1 MAGAGLAVAL
11 SPFTP
16 AGEARLADPS
26 AGLLADWPVL
36 AAGVLLTVL
45 ATAVLGVLP
54 ALRSARLR
62 SRLRARPGLAPVYRP
77 SAVVHA
83 LASAGAPPAAIIG
96 TRRALQR
103 GGTGGPG
110 GTATGGTVPVGTA
123 LAGTATAVAAL
134 CATAVFGASLTHL
147 TASPALYGA
156 PFQLL
161 FPTSGPGGPTEAGL
175 LAEFRRDP
183 ALARITLG
191 RNPSLTVNG
200 VSVRSLATTAIRGPV
215 LLSTAAGRLPA
226 GDREIALG
234 ASTMRQTGAR
244 LGGTVRVTLTSPAGV
259 RRTVLF
265 TVTGMVPF
273 SSDLS
278 TGGIGTGAALTLAGY
293 DAALC
298 PSGPGAA
305 ATSACRRAAERGLGS
320 VILLRAADG
329 PAGAAA
335 LARHIRRHPND
346 AYRTTVPTALVS
358 FGESANFPLLLG
370 AILVLCG
377 AATLAHLLAVSVRR
391 RRRENGLLSSLGFV
405 RRQLGEILFWQAS
418 TVAVAGLL
426 AGVPLGLVAGHAIW
440 RAFAANLGV
449 VGVVVLP
456 AGVIALL
463 GAGVLVAANLLAVLP
478 ALAAGRSPAGP
489 ALRSE

>member
-1 MAGAGLAVAL
+1 
-11 SPFTP
+11 
-16 AGEARLADPS
+16 
-26 AGLLADWPVL
+26 
-36 AAGVLLTVL
+36 
-45 ATAVLGVLP
+45 
-54 ALRSARLR
+54 
-62 SRLRARPGLAPVYRP
+62 
-77 SAVVHA
+77 
-83 LASAGAPPAAIIG
+83 
-96 TRRALQR
+96 
-103 GGTGGPG
+103 
-110 GTATGGTVPVGTA
+110 
-123 LAGTATAVAAL
+123 
-134 CATAVFGASLTHL
+134 VFGASLAHL

-161 FPTSGPGGPTEAGL
+161 FTTSGPGTGTTEDGL

-191 RNPSLTVNG
+191 RVPSLTVDG
-200 VSVRSLATTAIRGPV
+200 VSVRGLATTAIRGPV
-215 LLSTAAGRLPA
+215 LLSVAAGRLPE

-234 ASTMRQTGAR
+234 ASTMRQTGTR

-259 RRTVLF
+259 RRTVPF
-265 TVTGMVPF
+265 TVTGVVPF
-273 SSDLS
+273 PSELS

-298 PSGPGAA
+298 PPGPDTA
-305 ATSACRRAAERGLGS
+305 ACRRAAEHGLGS
-320 VILLRAADG
+320 AILLRAADG

>member
-1 MAGAGLAVAL
+1 
-11 SPFTP
+11 
-16 AGEARLADPS
+16 
-26 AGLLADWPVL
+26 
-36 AAGVLLTVL
+36 
-45 ATAVLGVLP
+45 
-54 ALRSARLR
+54 
-62 SRLRARPGLAPVYRP
+62 
-77 SAVVHA
+77 
-83 LASAGAPPAAIIG
+83 
-96 TRRALQR
+96 
-103 GGTGGPG
+103 
-110 GTATGGTVPVGTA
+110 
-123 LAGTATAVAAL
+123 
-134 CATAVFGASLTHL
+134 
-147 TASPALYGA
+147 
-156 PFQLL
+156 
-161 FPTSGPGGPTEAGL
+161 
-175 LAEFRRDP
+175 
-183 ALARITLG
+183 
-191 RNPSLTVNG
+191 
-200 VSVRSLATTAIRGPV
+200 
-215 LLSTAAGRLPA
+215 
-226 GDREIALG
+226 
-234 ASTMRQTGAR
+234 MRQTGAR
-244 LGGTVRVTLTSPAGV
+244 LGGTVRVTLRSPAGY
-259 RRTVLF
+259 RRTVPF
-265 TVTGMVPF
+265 TVTGIVPF
-273 SSDLS
+273 ASDLT
-278 TGGIGTGAALTLAGY
+278 TGGIGTGAALTLASY

-298 PSGPGAA
+298 PPGPGAA
-305 ATSACRRAAERGLGS
+305 ACRHTAERGLGS

-335 LARHIRRHPND
+335 LARHIHRHPYD
-346 AYRTTVPTALVS
+346 AYRTAVPTALVS

-377 AATLAHLLAVSVRR
+377 AASLAHLLAVSVRR

>member
-1 MAGAGLAVAL
+1 
-11 SPFTP
+11 
-16 AGEARLADPS
+16 
-26 AGLLADWPVL
+26 
-36 AAGVLLTVL
+36 
-45 ATAVLGVLP
+45 
-54 ALRSARLR
+54 
-62 SRLRARPGLAPVYRP
+62 
-77 SAVVHA
+77 
-83 LASAGAPPAAIIG
+83 
-96 TRRALQR
+96 
-103 GGTGGPG
+103 
-110 GTATGGTVPVGTA
+110 
-123 LAGTATAVAAL
+123 
-134 CATAVFGASLTHL
+134 
-147 TASPALYGA
+147 
-156 PFQLL
+156 
-161 FPTSGPGGPTEAGL
+161 
-175 LAEFRRDP
+175 
-183 ALARITLG
+183 
-191 RNPSLTVNG
+191 
-200 VSVRSLATTAIRGPV
+200 VRSLATTAIRGPV

-259 RRTVLF
+259 RRTVPF

-273 SSDLS
+273 SSNLS

-298 PSGPGAA
+298 PPGPGAAATSAA

-329 PAGAAA
+329 RAGAAA

-449 VGVVVLP
+449 VGVVVVP

>member
-1 MAGAGLAVAL
+1 VAGAGLAVAL
-11 SPFTP
+11 SVFTP

-54 ALRSARLR
+54 ALRSARFR

-83 LASAGAPPAAIIG
+83 LASAGAPPAAVIG

-103 GGTGGPG
+103 GRTGGPG

-134 CATAVFGASLTHL
+134 CATAVFGASLAHL

-161 FPTSGPGGPTEAGL
+161 FTTSGPGTGTTEDGL

-191 RNPSLTVNG
+191 RVPSLTVDG
-200 VSVRSLATTAIRGPV
+200 VSVRGLATTAIRGPV
-215 LLSTAAGRLPA
+215 LLSVAAGRLPE

-234 ASTMRQTGAR
+234 ASTMRQTGTR

-259 RRTVLF
+259 RRTVPF
-265 TVTGMVPF
+265 TVTGVVPF
-273 SSDLS
+273 PSELS

-298 PSGPGAA
+298 PPGPETA
-305 ATSACRRAAERGLGS
+305 ACRRAAEHGLGS
-320 VILLRAADG
+320 AILLRAADG